1 MEMHMDNGLLM
12 ASEVSRRSPGVV
24 SPDRVSLAFCDRD
37 RHAFLGENAA
47 GESASFKILFQ
58 WQMEQIALN
67 LGLAFVKRIASEG
80 F

>member
-1 MEMHMDNGLLM
+1 MRSSAKTPQESRLL
-12 ASEVSRRSPGVV
+12 
-24 SPDRVSLAFCDRD
+24 
-37 RHAFLGENAA
+37 
-47 GESASFKILFQ
+47 FKILFQ